1 MPGNHRLGM
10 AMVRKTKEEALET
23 RTRILETAE
32 QIFSEQGVSHTSL
45 QDIAAA
51 ANVTRGAIYW
61 HFKNKTDL
69 LDAMLQR
76 VKMPIEDA
84 LERSCDISSSDP
96 LGQLRRSAV
105 GALQLVSE
113 GASAQ
118 RVCEILLFKCEYVA
132 ETADMRRRH
141 VESRKIAL
149 ARYEEGFGRAI
160 ELGQLPPHTD
170 PKIAALGLHA
180 IMHGLFM
187 DWMLEPGEF
196 DIKEVG
202 GHAIDAFFMG
212 LKTSRPGNLPG

>member
-1 MPGNHRLGM
+1 
-10 AMVRKTKEEALET
+10 MVRKTKEEALET

-76 VKMPIEDA
+76 VKTPIEEA
-84 LERSCDISSSDP
+84 VERSCDGNAPDP
-96 LGQLRRSAV
+96 LEQLRHCALT
-105 GALQLVSE
+105 ALQLVSE

-149 ARYEEGFGRAI
+149 ARYEEGFRRAI
-160 ELGQLPPHTD
+160 EQGQLPQATD
-170 PKIAALGLHA
+170 PKVAALGLHSLV
-180 IMHGLFM
+180 HGLFM
-187 DWMLEPGEF
+187 DWMLEPGQF

-202 GHAIDAFFMG
+202 SYAIDAFFDG
-212 LKTSRPGNLPG
+212 LKATQRP

>member
-1 MPGNHRLGM
+1 
-10 AMVRKTKEEALET
+10 MVRKTKEEALET

-84 LERSCDISSSDP
+84 LERSCDVNSPDP
-96 LGQLRRSAV
+96 LSQLRRSAV
-105 GALQLVSE
+105 GAMQLISE

-141 VESRKIAL
+141 VDSRKIAL
-149 ARYEEGFGRAI
+149 GRYEDGFRRAI
-160 ELGQLPPHTD
+160 ALGQLPPHIN
-170 PKIAALGLHA
+170 PRIAALGLHA

-187 DWMLEPGEF
+187 DWMLEPGDF
-196 DIKEVG
+196 DITEVG
-202 GHAIDAFFMG
+202 GRVIDDFLAG
-212 LKTSRPGNLPG
+212 LKISPPETPAG

>member
-1 MPGNHRLGM
+1 
-10 AMVRKTKEEALET
+10 MVRKTKEEALET

-32 QIFSEQGVSHTSL
+32 LIFSEQGVSHTSL

-76 VKMPIEDA
+76 VKMPIEEA
-84 LERSCDISSSDP
+84 LERSCDTTSPDP

-113 GASAQ
+113 GTSAQ
-118 RVCEILLFKCEYVA
+118 RVCEILLFKCEYVS

-141 VESRKIAL
+141 VESRQASVG
-149 ARYEEGFGRAI
+149 RYEEGFRRAI
-160 ELGQLPPHTD
+160 ALGQIPPQTNARA
-170 PKIAALGLHA
+170 AALGLHA

-196 DIKEVG
+196 DITDIG
-202 GHAIDAFFMG
+202 GRVIDDYFAG
-212 LKTSRPGNLPG
+212 LQINRPAAPAADR

>member
-1 MPGNHRLGM
+1 
-10 AMVRKTKEEALET
+10 MVRKTKEEALET

-84 LERSCDISSSDP
+84 LERSCDANSPDP
-96 LGQLRRSAV
+96 LSQLRRSAV
-105 GALQLVSE
+105 GAMQLISE

-141 VESRKIAL
+141 VDSRKIAL
-149 ARYEEGFGRAI
+149 GRYEDGFRRAI
-160 ELGQLPPHTD
+160 ALGQLPTHTN
-170 PKIAALGLHA
+170 PRIAALGLHA

-187 DWMLEPGEF
+187 DWMLEPGDF
-196 DIKEVG
+196 DITEVG
-202 GHAIDAFFMG
+202 GRVIDDFLAG
-212 LKTSRPGNLPG
+212 LKISPPETPAG

>member
-1 MPGNHRLGM
+1 M

-51 ANVTRGAIYW
+51 ANVIRGAIYW

-84 LERSCDISSSDP
+84 LERSCDVNSPDP

-105 GALQLVSE
+105 GAMQLISE

-141 VESRKIAL
+141 VESRKVAL
-149 ARYEEGFGRAI
+149 GRYEDGFRRAI
-160 ELGQLPPHTD
+160 SLGQLPPHTN
-170 PKIAALGLHA
+170 PRTAALGLHA
-180 IMHGLFM
+180 AMHGLFM
-187 DWMLEPGEF
+187 DWMLEPGDF
-196 DIKEVG
+196 DITEVG
-202 GHAIDAFFMG
+202 GRVIDAFLAG
-212 LKTSRPGNLPG
+212 LKISQPEAPAG

>member
-1 MPGNHRLGM
+1 
-10 AMVRKTKEEALET
+10 MVRKTKEEALET

-84 LERSCDISSSDP
+84 LDRSCDLNSADP
-96 LGQLRRSAV
+96 LGQLRSSAV
-105 GALQLVSE
+105 DALRMVSE

-149 ARYEEGFGRAI
+149 TRYEEGFRRAV
-160 ELGQLPPHTD
+160 ELGQLPAGTD
-170 PKIAALGLHA
+170 PSIAALGLHA

-187 DWMLEPGEF
+187 DWMLEPQAF

-202 GHAIDAFFMG
+202 GQVIDDFLTG
-212 LKTSRPGNLPG
+212 LKNRGRAAGAD